1 MWVSRS
7 IIKGIIVE
15 NGILDESSSRDR
27 RSKNNYA
34 KNSIKEKIIS
44 KEFFSTIKMKPY
56 KTSTLVFKDEKG
68 MTIWKRKNLEEV
80 CCKFYNKLFK
90 CGI

>member
-1 MWVSRS
+1 
-7 IIKGIIVE
+7 
-15 NGILDESSSRDR
+15 
-27 RSKNNYA
+27 
-34 KNSIKEKIIS
+34 
-44 KEFFSTIKMKPY
+44 MKPY

-80 CCKFYNKLFK
+80 CCKFYGKLFK

>member
-1 MWVSRS
+1 MQKIQSRKKLKQS
-7 IIKGIIVE
+7 D
-15 NGILDESSSRDR
+15 NF
-27 RSKNNYA
+27 
-34 KNSIKEKIIS
+34 IS

-68 MTIWKRKNLEEV
+68 MTTWTKKSLEEV
-80 CCKFYNKLFK
+80 CCKFYSKLFK